1 VTTSTATR
9 LEVATRRDNH
19 RELEEILAP
28 EMFTFSAP
36 GDCVAGVLL
45 SIDKVTV
52 KGKPVTQ
59 YLLRLEGSE
68 KRVQLLATYD
78 LGRKLQ
84 PEHKGLFVEITYV
97 GDNREVR
104 KGDNYLREFRVR
116 VEKASTQ
123 NNPEITDEDIPF

>member
-1 VTTSTATR
+1 MTIATAVR
-9 LEVATRRDNH
+9 SEVATRRYSH
-19 RELEEILAP
+19 RELEEVLAP

-59 YLLRLEGSE
+59 YLLRLEDSE

-78 LGRKLQ
+78 LDRKLQ
-84 PEHKGLFVEITYV
+84 PQHKGLFVEITYI
-97 GDNREVR
+97 GENKMSIDH
-104 KGDNYLREFRVR
+104 
-116 VEKASTQ
+116 
-123 NNPEITDEDIPF
+123 PITPKRIENMRRLLIAQSSAAR